1 MSSRLK
7 KIYDEEIKISLQEK
21 MKYKSS
27 MEIPSIKKITINVGL
42 GEAVKDKKVV
52 EQAAG
57 DIEKITGQKP
67 IVTKAKKSIAAF
79 SLREGMPIGC
89 KVTLRKDRMYE
100 FLDRLITVAIPRIRD
115 FRGFSKKAF
124 DGRGNYT
131 LGIKEQIIF
140 PEIDYEK
147 IDSIRGLDIA
157 ITTSAKNDEE
167 AKLLLEEF
175 NFPFRR

>member
-1 MSSRLK
+1 MSTRLQK
-7 KIYDEEIKISLQEK
+7 VYNEEIKNSLKEK
-21 MKYKSS
+21 MNYKSS
-27 MEIPSIKKITINVGL
+27 MEVPHIVKITINVGL
-42 GEAVKDKKVV
+42 GEAVKDKKVI
-52 EQAAG
+52 EQAIL
-57 DIEKITGQKP
+57 DIEKISGQKP

-89 KVTLRKDRMYE
+89 KVTLRKDKMYE
-100 FLDRLITVAIPRIRD
+100 FLDRLISVAIPRIRD
-115 FRGFSKKAF
+115 FRGFSKKSF

-147 IDSIRGLDIA
+147 IDSIRGLDIS
-157 ITTSAKNDEE
+157 ITTSAKNDDE
-167 AKLLLEEF
+167 ARLLLEEF

>member
-7 KIYDEEIKISLQEK
+7 KIYDEEIKVSLQEK
-21 MKYKSS
+21 MKYKSL

-52 EQAAG
+52 EQAVG

-67 IVTKAKKSIAAF
+67 IITKAKKSIAAF

-147 IDSIRGLDIA
+147 IDSIRGLDIS

>member
-1 MSSRLK
+1 MSSRLQ
-7 KIYDEEIKISLQEK
+7 KIYNEEIKNNLQKK
-21 MKYKSS
+21 MQYKSS
-27 MEIPSIKKITINVGL
+27 MEVPKITKITINVGL

-52 EQAAG
+52 EAALQ
-57 DIEKITGQKP
+57 DIEKISGQKP
-67 IVTKAKKSIAAF
+67 VITKAKKSIAAF

-89 KVTLRKDRMYE
+89 KVTLRKDKMYE
-100 FLDRLITVAIPRIRD
+100 FLDRLISVAIPRIRD
-115 FRGFSKKAF
+115 FRGFSKKSF

-147 IDSIRGLDIA
+147 IDSLRGLDIA
-157 ITTSAKNDEE
+157 ITTSAKNNDE
-167 AKLLLEEF
+167 ATLLLEEF